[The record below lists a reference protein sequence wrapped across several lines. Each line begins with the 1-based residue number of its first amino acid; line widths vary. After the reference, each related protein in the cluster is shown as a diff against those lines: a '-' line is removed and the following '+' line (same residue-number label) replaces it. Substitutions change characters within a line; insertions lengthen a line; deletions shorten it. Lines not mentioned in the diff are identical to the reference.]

1 MKLINEIYINGE
13 FVKPYGTETF
23 DLINPTNQELLGKVT
38 LGDVT
43 DTQNAIAAAKEAFK
57 SFSKTTIEE
66 RIGYL
71 EKMYAAVLK
80 RRQELI
86 DVMVEEYGAPV
97 QFAAASFQYAISS
110 ISVNIDILKRFEFT
124 KKMGNAVI
132 TQNPVG
138 VVGIIIPWNA
148 SNGYICTKLSTA
160 IAAGCTAVIKPS
172 EMSALQTQV
181 ITECLHEVGLPEGV
195 FNIVNGLGNVVGAEI
210 TRNPGIAKISFTG
223 STVVGKTIARDGA
236 ETLKRLTLELG
247 GKSANIVMEDADLSV
262 AIPQSLGLAFMN
274 SGQACIAATRLLV
287 PEHKLEEVKAII
299 KNSIGYIKVGEPKDE
314 TTNIGPMV
322 SAKQYERV
330 QGYIKAGIEEGAE
343 ILVGGLGHPEGL
355 EKGNYVK
362 PTVFMNVTNDMR
374 IAREEIFGPVLS
386 VLTYTTLEEAIDIAN
401 DSTYGLAA
409 YIQTNDKEKAYQVA
423 NLLEAGTVAINGFN
437 QEPLAPFG
445 GMKQSGIGREFG
457 EYGLVEYLEPKT
469 ILF

>member
-1 MKLINEIYINGE
+1 
-13 FVKPYGTETF
+13 
-23 DLINPTNQELLGKVT
+23 
-38 LGDVT
+38 
-43 DTQNAIAAAKEAFK
+43 
-57 SFSKTTIEE
+57 
-66 RIGYL
+66 
-71 EKMYAAVLK
+71 
-80 RRQELI
+80 
-86 DVMVEEYGAPV
+86 
-97 QFAAASFQYAISS
+97 
-110 ISVNIDILKRFEFT
+110 
-124 KKMGNAVI
+124 MGNAVI

-160 IAAGCTAVIKPS
+160 IAAGCTTVIKPS
-172 EMSALQTQV
+172 EMSALQTQL
-181 ITECLHEVGLPEGV
+181 ITECLHESGLPKGI
-195 FNIVNGLGNVVGAEI
+195 FNIVNGLGSVVGAEI

-322 SAKQYERV
+322 STKQYERV
-330 QGYIKAGIEEGAE
+330 QGYIKTGIEEGAE
-343 ILVGGLGHPEGL
+343 ILVGGLEHPEGL
-355 EKGNYVK
+355 ENGNYIK
-362 PTVFMNVTNDMR
+362 PTVFVNVTNNMR

-409 YIQTNDKEKAYQVA
+409 YIQTNDKEKAYQIA
-423 NLLEAGTVAINGFN
+423 SLLEAGTVAVNGFN